1 MHDRT
6 EKSSFNNVIF
16 EYKEP
21 VVLAKYLSEGGKII
35 PARISELNTSQQR
48 RLKNAIKKAQS
59 IALLPIGTQAYN
71 VNKFPEPISPK
82 PYSF

>member
-1 MHDRT
+1 ME
-6 EKSSFNNVIF
+6 EKAEQSNFNNIIF

-21 VVLAKYLSEGGKII
+21 VVLARYLSEGGKIM
-35 PARISELNTSQQR
+35 PARINELNSSQQR
-48 RLKNAIKKAQS
+48 RLKKAIKKAQG

-82 PYSF
+82 PFSF

>member
-1 MHDRT
+1 MDDRS
-6 EKSSFNNVIF
+6 EKSNFNSSVF

-48 RLKNAIKKAQS
+48 RLRRAIKKAQS